1 MRRRRKSRILA
12 MSMLHSMDIQ
22 KTKDVEV
29 GRRVLDFF
37 SKPFE
42 KSVVNRA
49 VKFAQGVV
57 DNSAQI
63 DSKISNQ
70 AQNWD
75 FNRIANIDKQIMR
88 IAIYEVFNEPLTPA
102 PVAINEAIDIAKIYS
117 LKESGHFVN
126 GLLDQICKKKKQ

>member
-1 MRRRRKSRILA
+1 

-22 KTKDVEV
+22 KTRDIEV
-29 GRRVLDFF
+29 GRRILGFF

-49 VKFAQGVV
+49 VKFAQGVI
-57 DNSAQI
+57 DNLTEI
-63 DSKISNQ
+63 DLKITNQ

-75 FNRIANIDKQIMR
+75 FNRIANIDKQVMR
-88 IAIYEVFNEPLTPA
+88 IAINEVFNEPFTPS

-117 LKESGHFVN
+117 SKESGHFVN
-126 GLLDQICKKKKQ
+126 GLLDKICKKKK